1 MAEPHETRPPLHDQ
15 HRTPDPNGRHRL
27 ASSACGTSGSTG
39 SPLSPE
45 EMLAMLRAACDELWR
60 RSVQGTSPE
69 EIQQWSR
76 RAAAMR
82 RRIVELADTYED
94 ALHEQVAGHVVA
106 RRIERMTRP
115 HHKRLEREQ
124 KRAQGGLYA
133 GEKRSPN
140 RPTQVDVDPDA
151 WTVVKANAIR
161 NRKALA
167 AVVGAL
173 LVQSLEQPVQ
183 SLEQTSVQGRPSAPD
198 TAPLPRPQR
207 RFARLFIGDEN
218 WSRLRERAVQHN
230 LPVARLIGLVVE
242 DRAGDLG
249 WRSSHDRD

>member
-1 MAEPHETRPPLHDQ
+1 
-15 HRTPDPNGRHRL
+15 
-27 ASSACGTSGSTG
+27 
-39 SPLSPE
+39 
-45 EMLAMLRAACDELWR
+45 MLRAACDELWR

-76 RAAAMR
+76 RAATVR
-82 RRIVELADTYED
+82 RQIVELADAYED
-94 ALHEQVAGHVVA
+94 ALHEQAAGHVVA

-115 HHKRLEREQ
+115 HQKRLEREQ

-167 AVVGAL
+167 AVAGAL
-173 LVQSLEQPVQ
+173 LVSHLSSQCSPWCRVGPLHRTLRHCLAHNDDSPACSSTTTTGPTSANEPPSTTCRSPASSASSSKTKLEN
-183 SLEQTSVQGRPSAPD
+183 S
-198 TAPLPRPQR
+198 
-207 RFARLFIGDEN
+207 
-218 WSRLRERAVQHN
+218 
-230 LPVARLIGLVVE
+230 
-242 DRAGDLG
+242 AGDH
-249 WRSSHDRD
+249 RASHVDPHRYALLR